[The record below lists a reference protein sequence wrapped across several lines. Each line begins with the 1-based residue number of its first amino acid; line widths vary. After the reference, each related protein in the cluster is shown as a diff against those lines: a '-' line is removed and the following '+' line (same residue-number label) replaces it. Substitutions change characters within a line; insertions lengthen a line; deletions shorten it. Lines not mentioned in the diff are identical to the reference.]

1 MKSKQELSRKQNN
14 LIKKNLQSSFQE
26 KQDKE

>member
-14 LIKKNLQSSFQE
+14 LIKKNLKSSFQE